1 MAEAYAVDSTR
12 VQAMDDQLW
21 RRVGVTQAFEILLVE
36 AALVSPALPADVSKT
51 ASQKLSGGAARFW
64 DLSVAQLQ
72 RDLCRRRILAL
83 TDGQLQAHPE
93 FVEKLE
99 RVLDSHEQ
107 GVSRVAP
114 TPGVTTEQVLK
125 EAEARAKQ
133 DAQKK
138 ASAKRKPKASPTPKS
153 SVSATPRKRQSN
165 EDETVTTIKTVATK
179 SVTMSAS
186 QVDYKKLFTS
196 NRLNRLLDHLDDTRL
211 TVSQIA
217 KRLDLAG
224 RGLEAFLEV
233 INEVQITRVSRDNIV
248 ELHWRGRE
256 LVRTVGVDRRLAVL
270 DLVKELR
277 ELKAPKED

>member
-1 MAEAYAVDSTR
+1 
-12 VQAMDDQLW
+12 
-21 RRVGVTQAFEILLVE
+21 
-36 AALVSPALPADVSKT
+36 
-51 ASQKLSGGAARFW
+51 
-64 DLSVAQLQ
+64 
-72 RDLCRRRILAL
+72 
-83 TDGQLQAHPE
+83 
-93 FVEKLE
+93 
-99 RVLDSHEQ
+99 
-107 GVSRVAP
+107 
-114 TPGVTTEQVLK
+114 
-125 EAEARAKQ
+125 
-133 DAQKK
+133 
-138 ASAKRKPKASPTPKS
+138 
-153 SVSATPRKRQSN
+153 
-165 EDETVTTIKTVATK
+165 
-179 SVTMSAS
+179 MSAS

-277 ELKAPKED
+277 SLKAPKRTEV